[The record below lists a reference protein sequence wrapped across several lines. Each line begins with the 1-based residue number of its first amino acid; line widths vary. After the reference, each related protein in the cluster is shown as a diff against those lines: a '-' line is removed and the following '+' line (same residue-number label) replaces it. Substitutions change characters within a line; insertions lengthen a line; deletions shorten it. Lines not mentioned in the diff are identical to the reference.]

1 MKPFKKVYELTYK
14 DKVFYVHKKI
24 NFFGITMSKILL
36 GKFIDPESAI
46 KYMKSLK

>member
-14 DKVFYVHKKI
+14 EHIFYVHKKI
-24 NFFGITMSKILL
+24 NFLGITVSKVFL
-36 GKFIDPESAI
+36 GKFTSPEPAI